1 MVPRGRKVNGI
12 RGLVCRRLGLP
23 FRVRLLTCDV
33 RHFRFLLDQCRLD
46 ARRRVVRAQAP
57 PMPLWL
63 LVRVLGQAGFPE
75 RGVPALLRVGRRWFV
90 TFPEFGVLLGKARI
104 GWKFVLKNQQS
115 VLHGTLLHST
125 ISWVVFVNAIK
136 KIAFQKQPIFLLNG
150 EVMWQAS
157 DSPLSTKELH
167 ECYKTFLKVNLQS
180 LHFPAIWNISFQ
192 YILHKSSLLS
202 IFVQRSMT
210 QKKFVVNF
218 LIFSIHFSKP
228 FLSTFTIESAYKKL
242 YEFVSFGFAVLTVIL
257 RLN

>member
-1 MVPRGRKVNGI
+1 MPTWRSPPSRPRSGSSYAALTSGSSSRPGRISRTRGSGSASGWPEVIRNVPGI
-12 RGLVCRRLGLP
+12 WRPSRQGKDRLEVRPEESAVSFTWNSSP
-23 FRVRLLTCDV
+23 FNNKL
-33 RHFRFLLDQCRLD
+33 
-46 ARRRVVRAQAP
+46 
-57 PMPLWL
+57 
-63 LVRVLGQAGFPE
+63 
-75 RGVPALLRVGRRWFV
+75 
-90 TFPEFGVLLGKARI
+90 
-104 GWKFVLKNQQS
+104 
-115 VLHGTLLHST
+115 
-125 ISWVVFVNAIK
+125 VVFVNAIK

-180 LHFPAIWNISFQ
+180 LHFPVIWNTIFQ
-192 YILHKSSLLS
+192 YILDKSSLLS
-202 IFVQRSMT
+202 IFVQRSMH